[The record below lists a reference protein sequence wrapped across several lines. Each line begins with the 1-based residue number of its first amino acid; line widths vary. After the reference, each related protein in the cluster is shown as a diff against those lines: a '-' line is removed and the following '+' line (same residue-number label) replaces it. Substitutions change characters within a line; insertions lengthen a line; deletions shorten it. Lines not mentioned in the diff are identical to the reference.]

1 MSLASPAAIPGANHN
16 SPDSGPSSA
25 DATRWAIVGGGMLG
39 LTLAYRLAKQGQAV
53 TLLEAAPSMGG
64 LTSGWSLG
72 DATWEKYY
80 HVILMSDLRL
90 RNLLEEIGLDQDLQ
104 WAETKTGFFTNGKLY
119 SMSDTREFLMF
130 PPLRFIE
137 KLRLGGT
144 IFYASKIKNWKRL
157 EKMPVAD
164 WLERWSGKGTF
175 QKIWLPL
182 LRAKLGE
189 SYKKTAA
196 SFIWAHIN
204 RMYAARRSGLKKEMF
219 GYVKG
224 GYCRIIQ
231 RLCDQ
236 LAEMNVALR
245 PSHATQSIKKQD
257 NGQFEITFADG
268 RCESFDRVIMTTPS
282 HVVERTCADLNSTE
296 KEKLRSIDYLGIV
309 CASLLLKKPISPYY
323 VTNITDT
330 WVPMTAVIEL
340 TNIVD
345 KQELAGHSLV
355 YLPKYVPADH
365 PLFEKTDQEVEE
377 SFLQA
382 LEKMYPEFSRD
393 DVAAFRISRTRSVMA
408 IPTLNYSEKLS
419 PMNSSVAGLYVVN
432 NSYILKGNL
441 NVNETIQIA
450 ETALAEVLSQD
461 PALKSK

>member
-1 MSLASPAAIPGANHN
+1 MSMTAEIQRP
-16 SPDSGPSSA
+16 
-25 DATRWAIVGGGMLG
+25 RWAIVGGGMLG
-39 LTLAYRLAKQGQAV
+39 LTLAHRMSQQDVDV
-53 TLLEAAPSMGG
+53 TVLEAAPNLGG
-64 LTSGWSLG
+64 LTSGWQLG

-80 HVILMSDLRL
+80 HVILLSDSRL
-90 RNLLEEIGLDQDLQ
+90 RNLLGELDLADDLS
-104 WAETKTGFFTNGKLY
+104 WVETKTGFYTNGKLY
-119 SMSDTREFLMF
+119 SMSDTAEFLKF
-130 PPLRFIE
+130 PPLNLIE

-157 EKMPVAD
+157 EGMPVAK

-175 QKIWLPL
+175 NKIWLPL

-231 RLCDQ
+231 RMTEYLEARGAT
-236 LAEMNVALR
+236 LKT
-245 PSHATQSIKKQD
+245 SHSIQEVRKL
-257 NGQFEITFADG
+257 EDG
-268 RCESFDRVIMTTPS
+268 RFQVTCAGREPEIFDKVIMTTPS
-282 HVVERTCADLNSTE
+282 HVVKSSCVDLSDDE
-296 KEKLRSIDYLGIV
+296 KRRLSNTDYLGIV

-323 VTNITDT
+323 VTNLTDT

-345 KQELAGHSLV
+345 REELAGHSLV

-365 PLFEKTDQEVEE
+365 SMFERSDEDIEE
-377 SFLQA
+377 EFLQA
-382 LEKMYPEFSRD
+382 LEKMYPDFSRD
-393 DVAAFRISRTRSVMA
+393 DVAAFRIARTRSVMA
-408 IPTLNYSEKLS
+408 IPTLNYSENLP
-419 PMNSSVAGLYVVN
+419 PMQSSVDGLFVIN
-432 NSYILKGNL
+432 NAHIVKGNL

-450 ETALAEVLSQD
+450 EDALAGPLAAPLKESATKVLV
-461 PALKSK
+461 